1 MTQDPAPTPHP
12 TRQRYEVLDALL
24 GRAITCGDGAFAAL
38 VQAHDDGAVTLLAL
52 KPATGPMADA
62 LSAFLQGG
70 WSRLAD
76 AAGSA
81 ELPASAEALMD
92 AGAIWLAAWPAERG
106 AATSKYLTLI
116 GTAGQP
122 PRDDGTIEA
131 LARAAGSLAI
141 AGGDGPLEA
150 RALNHA
156 ASGVAIADARAP
168 DMPLIHVND
177 EFVAMTGYA
186 RDEVIGRNC
195 RFLQSDDGD
204 ETALAEIRAGLREA
218 RACRVRLRNQR
229 KNGEPFWNDLHI
241 APLRDDDGRVTHFVG
256 VQLEVTETV
265 HLTERLAHERR
276 AFRRLIDGAP
286 NGIVVVGDDG
296 EIRYANATAER
307 MLGDRGE
314 DLPGQR
320 FGVALDASPPAEVTI
335 HRTGSH
341 ANAPGVA
348 ELNVTRSEWDGEAV
362 WIAMLN
368 DVTAR
373 RRAEETARRMAYT
386 DTLTGLANRDR
397 LRDRLDE
404 ALLRTQGQGHRV
416 GLIMLDMDRF
426 KEINDSLGHAE
437 GDEFLIQVAH
447 RLGETLRDSDLIAR
461 FGGDEFAILLDDVPG
476 REAAAAVGDKIIR
489 AFDEPVALDT
499 RAITAGC
506 SIGISVFPDDA
517 DNAVAMM
524 QHADV
529 AMYQAKSAGGGTSSL
544 YHRELTERAERRLE
558 LDQSL
563 ASALAQGQFVVH
575 YQKQIELSDSGRLV
589 GLEALV
595 RWAHPERGLVGPGEF
610 IEHLEDLG
618 LIGDLTR
625 YVLDHVCRDINAWGD
640 DLPPDVSVALNLSAR
655 ELRDTDLAPTLA
667 GIIARQGVDP
677 SRITFELTESAAAT
691 DIVQAMH
698 TLGELRAQGAHVA
711 LDDFGKGFSAL
722 NYLRVLP
729 IDTVKIDRDFAID
742 LPHDDASAALVRA
755 IVEMAHGVGKRVVVE
770 GVELTEQADYLRG
783 IGCDYAQGFLFAYP
797 SPPDELGL

>member
-1 MTQDPAPTPHP
+1 MTAGPSPTPHP
-12 TRQRYEVLDALL
+12 AAQRHEVVDALL
-24 GRAITCGDGAFAAL
+24 GRAIAYGDGALAAL
-38 VQAHDDGAVTLLAL
+38 VQGHEDGSTTLLAL
-52 KPATGPMADA
+52 KPSTGALADA
-62 LSAFLQGG
+62 LSTF
-70 WSRLAD
+70 LAD
-76 AAGSA
+76 GWCQLADTAGHA
-81 ELPASAEALMD
+81 RLPASAAVLTR
-92 AGAIWLAAWPAERG
+92 AGASWLAAWPAQRG
-106 AATSKYLTLI
+106 AVTTKYLTLV
-116 GTAGQP
+116 GTAGEAP
-122 PRDDGTIEA
+122 CDDGTIDA

-141 AGGDGPLEA
+141 AGGRGPLEA
-150 RALNHA
+150 RALDHE

-168 DMPLIHVND
+168 GMPLIHVND
-177 EFVAMTGYA
+177 AFIAVTGYA
-186 RDEVIGRNC
+186 REEVIGRNC
-195 RFLQSDDGD
+195 RFLQAGERDQA
-204 ETALAEIRAGLREA
+204 ALGEIRAALREA
-218 RACRVRLRNQR
+218 RPCHVRLRNRR
-229 KNGEPFWNDLHI
+229 KNGEPFWNELQI
-241 APLRDDDGRVTHFVG
+241 APLLDDDGRVTHFVG
-256 VQLEVTETV
+256 VQLDVTESID
-265 HLTERLAHERR
+265 LAERLAHERE
-276 AFRRLIDGAP
+276 AFRRVIEGAP

-296 EIRYANATAER
+296 GIRFANATAER
-307 MLGDRGE
+307 MLGDPDE
-314 DLPGQR
+314 SLPGQR
-320 FGVALDASPPAEVTI
+320 FGVSLSSSPPAEITI
-335 HRTGSH
+335 HRASSH
-341 ANAPGVA
+341 TSAPGVA
-348 ELNVTRSEWDGEAV
+348 ELNITRSEWEGEPV

-404 ALLRTQGQGHRV
+404 ALLRAHSQNHRV

-437 GDEFLIQVAH
+437 GDQFLVQVAH
-447 RLGETLRDSDLIAR
+447 RLGDTLRDSDLIAR
-461 FGGDEFAILLDDVPG
+461 FGGDEFAILLDGIPD
-476 REAAAAVGDKIIR
+476 ADTAAAVGDKILR
-489 AFDEPVALDT
+489 AFDAPLALEE

-524 QHADV
+524 QHADA

-544 YHRELTERAERRLE
+544 YHRELTERAARRLE

-563 ASALAQGQFVVH
+563 ASALAQGEFVVD
-575 YQKQIELSDSGRLV
+575 YQKQVALADGSLV
-589 GLEALV
+589 GMEALV
-595 RWAHPERGLVGPGEF
+595 RWQHPERGRVGPGEF

-625 YVLDHVCRDINAWGD
+625 YVLDHVCRDLVAWGER
-640 DLPPDVSVALNLSAR
+640 LPPGVAVALNLSAR

-667 GIIARQGVDP
+667 GIIARHGVDP

-698 TLGELRAQGAHVA
+698 TLGELRARGAHVA

-742 LPHDDASAALVRA
+742 LPHDDASTALVRA
-755 IVEMAHGVGKRVVVE
+755 IVEMAHGVGKRVVAE
-770 GVELTEQADYLRG
+770 GVELTEQADYLRH